1 MGVGEQASVSQSGQS
16 QVSMGSLRNAIGCR
30 RQPVSG
36 ELSQSQVSMGSL
48 RNAIGSVEEVASSQ
62 SQVSMGSLRKTM
74 EWVEASGADVETSLA
89 PMWRWAETNTHGSAC
104 ASLYEKLVRSKPR
117 LSASRS

>member
-89 PMWRWAETNTHGSAC
+89 PIAATS
-104 ASLYEKLVRSKPR
+104 KLVRGK
-117 LSASRS
+117 LSLAIAVS

>member
-1 MGVGEQASVSQSGQS
+1 MSQSGQLR
-16 QVSMGSLRNAIGCR
+16 VSMGSLRNAIGCR

-48 RNAIGSVEEVASSQ
+48 R
-62 SQVSMGSLRKTM
+62 KTM

-89 PMWRWAETNTHGSAC
+89 PIAATS
-104 ASLYEKLVRSKPR
+104 KLVRGKLS
-117 LSASRS
+117 LSASRIELGIESYQLLSV